1 MAERPDRAPSRRGFD
16 PERIL
21 QTLDEAGV
29 RYVLIGGL
37 AGTLYG
43 SPHVTTDV
51 DVAPEPSPSN
61 LERLAKALESLDARI
76 RVEGVP
82 DGLEF
87 DRSAEM
93 LSRVELLNLTTQAGD
108 LDLAF
113 QPAGTGGYTDLI
125 ERAITLDIR
134 GTRVVVAALKDVI
147 RSKEAADRDKDR
159 LTLPTLRALLEREGN
174 GG

>member
-1 MAERPDRAPSRRGFD
+1 MAERPDRHAFSRSFD

-21 QTLDEAGV
+21 QTLDQHGV

-61 LERLAKALESLDARI
+61 LERLGKALESLDARI
-76 RVEGVP
+76 RVDGVP
-82 DGLEF
+82 DGLAF

-93 LSRVELLNLTTQAGD
+93 LSRVELLKLTTRAGD

-113 QPAGTGGYTDLI
+113 EPAGTGGYPDLI
-125 ERAITLDIR
+125 EGAITLDIR
-134 GTRVVVAALKDVI
+134 GTRVVVAALEDMI
-147 RSKEAADRDKDR
+147 RSKEAEGREKDR
-159 LTLPTLRALLEREGN
+159 LTLPTLRALRERRRRES
-174 GG
+174 